1 MQTTQ
6 ISLSAN
12 EIHTL
17 HEVSCHNIMQGLMLK
32 STTLDGK
39 MLVKDKM
46 ETVMVKF
53 KVLSCH

>member
-1 MQTTQ
+1 
-6 ISLSAN
+6 
-12 EIHTL
+12 
-17 HEVSCHNIMQGLMLK
+17 MLK